1 MHTNTWK
8 KISKVLVVTALCLMA
23 CLCVNT
29 VKAQAATKAKVVLE
43 FTDGTK
49 KTWKTGDKKIKLGK
63 KELAYVYFGEY
74 PQTEVT
80 GKALTKA
87 ITGAKYNMNGDATVK
102 GVRYKRISTADTT
115 CWTEGSSDDYYDC
128 YDWTGKAYAYF
139 KYEPIKW
146 RVLNMKSGTALI
158 LSEYGLDSQQ
168 YNEESVEITWAD
180 CTLRKWLNDEFLT
193 EAFNSKER
201 KLVKSSTIKNE
212 DNASYGTEGGED
224 TKDKVFILSMNDV
237 VNTGYGFD
245 SSRFKLD
252 INRRCSSTDFAKGMG
267 AWSTSFG
274 CDYETVE
281 GKKPSCWWLRLPGGD
296 SLCAVFVDFRGS
308 IDDYGD
314 NIDLGAN
321 AVRPA
326 MNLNLSSIIK

>member
-63 KELAYVYFGEY
+63 KKLAYVYFGEY

-87 ITGAKYNMNGDATVK
+87 ITGAKYNKNGVATVK
-102 GVRYKRISTADTT
+102 GVKYKRISKDDTT
-115 CWTEGSSDDYYDC
+115 EWREGWSDYYD
-128 YDWTGKAYAYF
+128 WRGKTYAYF

-146 RVLNMKSGTALI
+146 RVLNRKNGTALI
-158 LSEYGLDSQQ
+158 VSEYGLDCQL
-168 YNEESVEITWAD
+168 YNEECVDITWAD
-180 CTLRKWLNDEFLT
+180 CTLREWLNDEFLT
-193 EAFNSKER
+193 SAFNTPDR

-212 DNASYGTEGGED
+212 DNPYYGTEGGVD
-224 TKDKVFILSMNDV
+224 TKDRVFLLSFSDM
-237 VNTGYGFD
+237 VNPKYGFD
-245 SSRFKLD
+245 ADRYLYD

-267 AWSTSFG
+267 AHTTSY
-274 CDYETVE
+274 DYYNETAE
-281 GKKPSCWWLRLPGGD
+281 GKKASSWWLRSPGINYLYALTIHDGGFVYDSGD
-296 SLCAVFVDFRGS
+296 YVTCYDV
-308 IDDYGD
+308 
-314 NIDLGAN
+314 

-326 MNLNLSSIIK
+326 LNLNLSSIIK

>member
-8 KISKVLVVTALCLMA
+8 KISKVLVVAALCLMA

-63 KELAYVYFGEY
+63 KKLAYVYFGEY

-87 ITGAKYNMNGDATVK
+87 ITGAKYNKNGVATVK
-102 GVRYKRISTADTT
+102 GVRYKRISMNDATYVHTD
-115 CWTEGSSDDYYDC
+115 GFDGD
-128 YDWTGKAYAYF
+128 YDWTGKTYAYF

-146 RVLNMKSGTALI
+146 RVLNRKNRTALI
-158 LSEYGLDSQQ
+158 VSEYGLDSQQ
-168 YNEESVEITWAD
+168 YNEEYVDIIWAD
-180 CTLRKWLNDEFLT
+180 CTLREWLNDEFLT
-193 EAFNSKER
+193 SAFNTPDR

-212 DNASYGTEGGED
+212 DNPYWGTEGGED
-224 TKDKVFILSMNDV
+224 TKDRVFLLSFSDM
-237 VNTGYGFD
+237 VNPKYGFD
-245 SSRFKLD
+245 ADQHEHD

-267 AWSTSFG
+267 AHTTTN
-274 CDYETVE
+274 DNETAE
-281 GKKPSCWWLRLPGGD
+281 GKKTSGWWFRLPGGGL
-296 SLCAVFVDFRGS
+296 SCYFAFVGDTGYVCVCG
-308 IDDYGD
+308 YGYH
-314 NIDLGAN
+314 IAGI

-326 MNLNLSSIIK
+326 LNLNLSSIIK